1 MVTNRQQDERLT
13 DLLAAYSSD
22 SDQSPGMYLGGG
34 STARGGSQS
43 LLQNLAEVRASNV
56 EKAAFYLDAALS
68 NRSKDTQV
76 GWIDRW
82 KVSFVT
88 S

>member
-1 MVTNRQQDERLT
+1 MLTRQQDERLT
-13 DLLAAYSSD
+13 DLLAAYSSN

-34 STARGGSQS
+34 STAHGGQS

-68 NRSKDTQV
+68 NRSKDSQV
-76 GWIDRW
+76 DR
-82 KVSFVT
+82 
-88 S
+88 